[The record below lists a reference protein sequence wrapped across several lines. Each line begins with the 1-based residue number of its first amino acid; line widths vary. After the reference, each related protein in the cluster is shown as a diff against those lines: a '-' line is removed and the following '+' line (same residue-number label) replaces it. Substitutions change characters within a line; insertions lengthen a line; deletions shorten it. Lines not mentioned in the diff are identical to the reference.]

1 MEARRLTSSL
11 AVLLLASLSCN
22 IVPADGPAGRGVP
35 TGFEESEALRFARVS
50 EAKHPGVVAFLAGLP
65 TGLDED
71 GREALA
77 HAVIQESVRSG
88 LEVELVLGVILVESS
103 GNTRAV
109 SKAGAIGL
117 MQLRP
122 FTAEAVAAEI
132 GLPWTGP
139 TLLFDPV
146 ANVRLGVAYL
156 SQLIERYGDVATALA
171 AYNWGPTHIAARL
184 RRGEP
189 LPAEYV
195 SRVLVAADASAL
207 RTQLGS

>member
-1 MEARRLTSSL
+1 MEARCLTWSL

-22 IVPADGPAGRGVP
+22 IVPVDGPAGRGLP
-35 TGFEESEALRFARVS
+35 TGPEESERLLLARVS
-50 EAKHPGVVAFLAGLP
+50 EAKYPGVVAFLAGLP
-65 TGLDED
+65 TGLNAG

-77 HAVIQESVRSG
+77 RAVIQESMRAG

-103 GNTRAV
+103 GNASAV
-109 SKAGAIGL
+109 SKAGAMGL

-156 SQLIERYGDVATALA
+156 RQLIERYGDVTTALA
-171 AYNWGPTHIAARL
+171 AYNWGPTRIAARL
-184 RRGEP
+184 RRGEA

-207 RTQLGS
+207 RTQRI